1 MTEDRRGATTDWDDI
16 YRRLNTTQAAIEQT
30 QTPSGEI
37 SRQILRNRARQ
48 LALEPP
54 EPASD
59 VLSVAVIE
67 FCLASETY
75 GIELTSV
82 REIIPLKELT
92 PVPCT
97 PPFVLGLM
105 NIRGQLLSVISLKKF
120 FQLPEKGLTDLN
132 KVIVVSVGGFEIG
145 ILADAVLTVKTIL
158 LSEIQPA
165 IHTFTG
171 IHAQYLKGITREQ
184 TILLNLQELVTDQKL
199 IISEQVDG

>member
-1 MTEDRRGATTDWDDI
+1 MAEDDQVVVTDWDDI

-30 QTPSGEI
+30 QTPSGEA
-37 SRQILRNRARQ
+37 SRQILHNRARQ

-97 PPFVLGLM
+97 PPFVLGLI
-105 NIRGQLLSVISLKKF
+105 NIRGQLLSVISIKKF

-171 IHAQYLKGITREQ
+171 IHAQYLKGITRDQ

>member
-1 MTEDRRGATTDWDDI
+1 MAEDERVAMMDWDDI
-16 YRRLNTTQAAIEQT
+16 YRRLNTAQAAIGQT
-30 QTPSGEI
+30 RTPSEEAT
-37 SRQILRNRARQ
+37 RQILHHRARQ

-54 EPASD
+54 EAVSD
-59 VLSVAVIE
+59 VLSVTVIE

-75 GIELTSV
+75 AVELTSV

-97 PPFVLGLM
+97 PPFVLGLI
-105 NIRGQLLSVISLKKF
+105 NIRGQLLSVISIKKF

-145 ILADAVLTVKTIL
+145 ILADAILTVKTIL

-171 IHAQYLKGITREQ
+171 IQAQYLKGITHDQ
-184 TILLNLQELVTDQKL
+184 TILLDLQALVTDQKL

>member
-16 YRRLNTTQAAIEQT
+16 YHRLNTTQAAIEQT

>member
-1 MTEDRRGATTDWDDI
+1 MTEDTRVATIDWDDI

-30 QTPSGEI
+30 QTPSEEM

-97 PPFVLGLM
+97 PPFVLGLI

-145 ILADAVLTVKTIL
+145 ILADAILTVKTIL

>member
-1 MTEDRRGATTDWDDI
+1 MTEDTRVATIDWDDI

-97 PPFVLGLM
+97 PPFVLGLI

-145 ILADAVLTVKTIL
+145 ILADAILTVKTIL

>member
-1 MTEDRRGATTDWDDI
+1 MADDERVAMTDWDDI
-16 YRRLNTTQAAIEQT
+16 YRRLNTTQAAIAQT
-30 QTPSGEI
+30 QTPSGEAT
-37 SRQILRNRARQ
+37 RHILRNRARQ

-54 EPASD
+54 ESAAD

-75 GIELTSV
+75 AIELTSV

-97 PPFVLGLM
+97 PPFVLGLI
-105 NIRGQLLSVISLKKF
+105 NIRGQLLSVISIKKF

-145 ILADAVLTVKTIL
+145 ILADVVLTAKTIL

-171 IHAQYLKGITREQ
+171 IHAQFLKGITRDQ
-184 TILLNLQELVTDQKL
+184 TILLDLQALVTDQKL